1 VVLAVV
7 RKSREG
13 PLFSCFTAFLRPQFL
28 KSFEGV
34 HEVPPPSMCTYG
46 YGMLKLIFLEDKK
59 NTEKEADLCCLV
71 IKIIIIFYKQILKN
85 MSFL

>member
-1 VVLAVV
+1 M
-7 RKSREG
+7 R
-13 PLFSCFTAFLRPQFL
+13 C
-28 KSFEGV
+28 
-34 HEVPPPSMCTYG
+34 PPPSMWTYG